1 MYIEGWAFKDNEL
14 ELRDK
19 NTARYKEI
27 EHLKNDM
34 DFKVISQYGRN
45 NFQGVLITEEAKK
58 LSEADIALIMDHGN
72 LCFGG
77 SCEKS
82 GDTFKGSYN
91 TD

>member
-1 MYIEGWAFKDNEL
+1 MHIDGWAFKTNEL
-14 ELRDK
+14 YLRDK

-27 EHLKNDM
+27 EHLKNDI
-34 DFKVISQYGRN
+34 DFKVTPAYGCN
-45 NFQGVLITEEAKK
+45 HFQGTLKTENAKS
-58 LSEADIALIMDHGN
+58 LSEKDIALIMDHGS

-77 SCEKS
+77 TCDKS